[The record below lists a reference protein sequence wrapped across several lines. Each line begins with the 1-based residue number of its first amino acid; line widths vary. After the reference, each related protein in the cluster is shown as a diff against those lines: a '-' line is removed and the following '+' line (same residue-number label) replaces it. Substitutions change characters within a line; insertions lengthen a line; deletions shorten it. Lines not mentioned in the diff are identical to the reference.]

1 LRETTAMNNARRKS
15 VSTEDVTTL
24 ARKAC
29 LVAKDAAFNVRD
41 YLENASNLALVAVKQ
56 CEKELDEIERTIDDS
71 LPAAMTEVSEKEA
84 RQLLA
89 CLKFVIDLER
99 IGDLLWSGANG
110 IRHIS
115 GRLPEEDTKSLIHM
129 ADTLKGMLEEACQG
143 FIDRDIEL
151 ANSVLRTDGEIDQAC
166 HVVFQR
172 YMRKPVGKR
181 SADAT
186 QVLFIAQALERAG
199 DHAKNL
205 AEEIIHLAR
214 GHSFRHSSKAR
225 LRSE

>member
-1 LRETTAMNNARRKS
+1 VTPQIMKHATAKTGAS
-15 VSTEDVTTL
+15 VDIATL

-29 LVAKDAAFNVRD
+29 MVAKDAAFNIKD
-41 YLENASNLALVAVKQ
+41 YLENSSNLALVAVQQ
-56 CEKELDEIERTIDDS
+56 CEKELDEIERTIDDQ
-71 LPAAMTEVSEKEA
+71 LPAAMTDVTEKEA

-99 IGDLLWSGANG
+99 IGDLLWSGASG
-110 IRHIS
+110 IRHIA
-115 GRLPEEDTKSLIHM
+115 GRVPQEDARSLIQM
-129 ADTLKGMLEEACQG
+129 ASRLTSMLEEAGRG
-143 FIDRDIEL
+143 FVDRDVDL
-151 ANSVLRTDGEIDQAC
+151 ADSVLRTDGEIDQAC
-166 HVVFQR
+166 HAVFQR

-199 DHAKNL
+199 DHTKNL

-214 GHSFRHSSKAR
+214 GHSFRHRSKAR

>member
-1 LRETTAMNNARRKS
+1 MNRASRTKTE
-15 VSTEDVTTL
+15 STGDVTML

-29 LVAKDAAFNVRD
+29 LVAKDAAFNIKD
-41 YLENASNLALVAVKQ
+41 YLESGSNIALVAVKQ
-56 CEKELDEIERTIDDS
+56 CEKELDEIERTIDNR
-71 LPAAMTEVSEKEA
+71 LPAAMTEVTEKEA

-110 IRHIS
+110 IQHIS
-115 GRLPEEDTKSLIHM
+115 GRLPQDDAQSLIQM
-129 ADTLKGMLEEACQG
+129 AQTLNAMLEEACQG
-143 FIDRDIEL
+143 FIDRDIER